1 MRRSAPV
8 CKTAGC
14 CNSGGL
20 RDERRPFSL
29 IDGVGLGYPR
39 TMVEAQVPAVLLHF
53 VEEEMLR
60 APLLFDQLIDSTRR
74 SARDAMAAMGPA
86 QHSAMA
92 DLVQALRAQQ
102 PRLAEYFLRSL
113 REQVNAELLQ
123 QKPAPAQKQP
133 QPQTW
138 ALVDEDE
145 VALDVEMSHT
155 VEAIK
160 STAEYELRELQTYTS
175 ALVGDPDV
183 TRDHNPFRAE
193 TFARALWDTAQ
204 ALPMSRG
211 HQVAFVRYAGPA
223 LAQLLRLSYAAAT
236 SRLEQQGFEPAAY
249 RTVILPPGARR
260 NRFAETTVAPDL
272 HRMRETMPAP
282 LDSDLSYEGQAQH
295 EPRREHWRAVAG
307 EATNTADRQA
317 VELVSRL
324 FDAMAA
330 DERVPADVSLL
341 ISRLQGPAMRLTLRD
356 GSLLD
361 QDAHPLWR
369 FINRLAFEAEMV
381 PDPADP
387 ERVHLLKTA
396 QATVDQLMAEPEQ
409 NTGLYGW
416 AMERLQ
422 SFLGKR
428 LLRRLSAASSHI
440 GALQKLE
447 DTLCAGQAMPSTMHG
462 TLDVAQLDTVPAD
475 LLADPQRL
483 PPGPSDGQAW
493 LQQVQPGDWVRMF
506 LQGRWVHAQ
515 LLWPGERQ
523 EIWLF
528 GDGASDATW
537 AVRRGALVLMRE
549 QALLKKLQQR
559 SIVGSAAARVQEQM
573 AVDAAA

>member
-1 MRRSAPV
+1 
-8 CKTAGC
+8 
-14 CNSGGL
+14 
-20 RDERRPFSL
+20 
-29 IDGVGLGYPR
+29 
-39 TMVEAQVPAVLLHF
+39 MVVPQVPRALLQF
-53 VEEEMLR
+53 VDDELLR
-60 APLLFDQLIDSTRR
+60 APLLFDQLIESTRR
-74 SARDAMAAMGPA
+74 SAREAMVTMGPLQHAAMAE
-86 QHSAMA
+86 
-92 DLVQALRAQQ
+92 LVQALRAHQS
-102 PRLAEYFLRSL
+102 RLAEYFLHSL

-123 QKPAPAQKQP
+123 SKPPPPQQRHQP
-133 QPQTW
+133 QAW

-160 STAEYELRELQTYTS
+160 STAEHELLELQTYTS

-223 LAQLLRLSYAAAT
+223 LAQLLRMSYAATT
-236 SRLEQQGFEPAAY
+236 SRLEQQGLEPAAY

-260 NRFAETTVAPDL
+260 NRFGETTIAPDL
-272 HRMRETMPAP
+272 QRMRETMPAP
-282 LDSDLSYEGQAQH
+282 LEGDLSYEGQKPD
-295 EPRREHWRAVAG
+295 ERPRDQGRNVAG
-307 EATNTADRQA
+307 ETTTLVDRQA

-330 DERVPADVSLL
+330 DERVPADVGLL
-341 ISRLQGPAMRLTLRD
+341 ISRLHGPVMRLTLRD

-381 PDPADP
+381 PDATDP
-387 ERVHLLKTA
+387 ERMQLLRSA
-396 QATVDQLMAEPEQ
+396 QAVVDQLTTEPEQ
-409 NTGLYGW
+409 NAGLYRW
-416 AMERLQ
+416 AMERLEN
-422 SFLGKR
+422 FLSRR
-428 LLRRLSAASSHI
+428 LVRRLSAASSHI
-440 GALQKLE
+440 GALHKLE
-447 DTLCAGQAMPSTMHG
+447 DTLCAGQTSPSTMHG

-483 PPGPSDGQAW
+483 PAGAGDGQAW
-493 LQQVQPGDWVRMF
+493 LNQLQPGDWVRMF

-537 AVRRGALVLMRE
+537 AVRRGALLLMHE
-549 QALLKKLQQR
+549 QALLKTLRQR

-573 AVDAAA
+573 VADAAA

>member
-1 MRRSAPV
+1 
-8 CKTAGC
+8 
-14 CNSGGL
+14 
-20 RDERRPFSL
+20 
-29 IDGVGLGYPR
+29 
-39 TMVEAQVPAVLLHF
+39 MVVPQVPRVLLQF
-53 VEEEMLR
+53 VDDEMLR
-60 APLLFDQLIDSTRR
+60 APLLFDQLIESTRR
-74 SARDAMAAMGPA
+74 SAREAMVTMGPL

-92 DLVQALRAQQ
+92 ELVQALRAHQS
-102 PRLAEYFLRSL
+102 RLAEYFLHSL

-123 QKPAPAQKQP
+123 SKPPPPQQRHQP
-133 QPQTW
+133 QAW

-160 STAEYELRELQTYTS
+160 STAEHELLELQTYTS

-223 LAQLLRLSYAAAT
+223 LAQLLRMSYAATT
-236 SRLEQQGFEPAAY
+236 SRLEQQGLEPAAY

-260 NRFAETTVAPDL
+260 NRFGETTIAPDL
-272 HRMRETMPAP
+272 QRMRETMPAP
-282 LDSDLSYEGQAQH
+282 LEGDLSYEGQKPD
-295 EPRREHWRAVAG
+295 ERPRDQGRNVAG
-307 EATNTADRQA
+307 ETTTLVDRQA

-341 ISRLQGPAMRLTLRD
+341 IARLHGPVMRLTLRD

-381 PDPADP
+381 PDTADP
-387 ERVHLLKTA
+387 VRVQLLKTA
-396 QATVDQLMAEPEQ
+396 QATVDQLTNEPEQ
-409 NTGLYGW
+409 NAGLYGW
-416 AMERLQ
+416 AMERLE

-428 LLRRLSAASSHI
+428 LVRRLSAASSHI
-440 GALQKLE
+440 GALQRLE
-447 DTLCAGQAMPSTMHG
+447 DTLCAGQTSPSTMHG

-483 PPGPSDGQAW
+483 PAGAGDGQAW
-493 LQQVQPGDWVRMF
+493 LEELQPGDWVRMF
-506 LQGRWVHAQ
+506 LQGRWVHSQ

-537 AVRRGALVLMRE
+537 AVRRGALLLMRE

-573 AVDAAA
+573 AAAAAA